1 MGVFSNVGWG
11 EILLLLI
18 VGLILIGPERLPKL
32 IQDLRVM
39 VEAVRQAISNA
50 RESLDGD
57 FKEEFEEF
65 RKPLGELN
73 DLRKLNPK
81 TAIARTLFD
90 NDDTYLDLLS
100 GKPMAGG
107 GASGAAAATAAG
119 AGAGATGAAQPSPA
133 QQRAQAS
140 ADMVSRGQDA
150 ARARRDANARGAAGP
165 TGPGGRDDGASGGF
179 NWVSDDVL

>member
-119 AGAGATGAAQPSPA
+119 AGTAQPSPA

-165 TGPGGRDDGASGGF
+165 TGPGGRDDGASGGV